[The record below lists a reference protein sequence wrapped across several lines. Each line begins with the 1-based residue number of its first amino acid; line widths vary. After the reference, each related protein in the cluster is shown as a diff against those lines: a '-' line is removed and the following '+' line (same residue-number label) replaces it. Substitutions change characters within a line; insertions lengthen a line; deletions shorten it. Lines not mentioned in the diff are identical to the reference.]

1 MQTMNGNTAE
11 LKLVVTDGKLT
22 PVERVALDAGH
33 NTAGTTICTLDGKR
47 TSTSTY
53 GRGLHIV
60 DGKKVM
66 R

>member
-1 MQTMNGNTAE
+1 M
-11 LKLVVTDGKLT
+11 
-22 PVERVALDAGH
+22 ERVALDAGH

>member
-1 MQTMNGNTAE
+1 M
-11 LKLVVTDGKLT
+11 VTDGKLT

-33 NTAGTTICTLDGKR
+33 NTAGTTIYTLDGKR
-47 TSTSTY
+47 TSTSTSTA